1 MNKPITFAT
10 IIAFLVISSAADAA
24 SCKFKVNEVDLFT
37 KQKLVATEWY
47 SMTSAMSSAFK
58 ILVADRTSVSVA
70 AMSEGDQ
77 NFIAIKLK
85 FNDGVYNEPS
95 NEDMRDAL
103 LVEKGSQ
110 LVIIL
115 EDESQI
121 VLEARKTVR
130 GVTRFGDVGGNPVV
144 KSNVVVHY
152 PVGDEDIEALL
163 EQNAGFVIVSATAGR
178 FAFLDSNSQANFKMN
193 RKGRDRFTEALT
205 CLSKA

>member
-144 KSNVVVHY
+144 ESNVVVHY

>member
-1 MNKPITFAT
+1 MNRLITIAT
-10 IIAFLVISSAADAA
+10 TIAFLVIGSVADAA
-24 SCKFKVNEVDLFT
+24 SCKFKVNETDLFT
-37 KQKLVATEWY
+37 KQRLVATEFY

-144 KSNVVVHY
+144 ESNVVVHY